1 MHACAQLHY
10 SHACSFANAHMRAHV
25 NEYVAVYVCLCV
37 YIMYVCV
44 GVVCENLYG
53 RYHLS
58 ACLALL

>member
-1 MHACAQLHY
+1 MHACARMCT
-10 SHACSFANAHMRAHV
+10 AAHMRAHV